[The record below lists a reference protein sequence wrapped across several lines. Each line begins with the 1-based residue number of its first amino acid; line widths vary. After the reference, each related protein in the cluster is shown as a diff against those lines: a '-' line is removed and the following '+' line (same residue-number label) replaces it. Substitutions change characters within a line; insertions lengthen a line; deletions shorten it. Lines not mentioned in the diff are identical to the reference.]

1 MKKLLLLVALLSLVS
16 CNKKKEPTEYEEP
29 VDVTL
34 RKPNGDPVGTHRD
47 RNGVIWSD
55 HNIFAPREN
64 ESLNDEKFQ
73 RAKRLENQYGEGY
86 EQGYEDASN
95 GNDYD
100 DSGGNGQYRKG
111 YEDGYSEGTE

>member
-1 MKKLLLLVALLSLVS
+1 MAIFSLIS
-16 CNKKKEPTEYEEP
+16 CNEKKESTEYEEP

-34 RKPNGDPVGTHRD
+34 RKADGDPVGTHRD
-47 RNGVIWSD
+47 RDGVMWSNY
-55 HNIFAPREN
+55 NIFAPREN

-73 RAKRLENQYGEGY
+73 IKESSENQYGEGY
-86 EQGYEDASN
+86 EQGYEDARN

-111 YEDGYSEGTE
+111 YEDGYSDGN